1 MTDVQNTPN
10 APADIEQAI
19 SSLKKQA
26 DRLGITYKSNVSMAT
41 LQKAIKD
48 KLEGNEATNEQ
59 ANEGST
65 KVSELT
71 AAQTKAAEHEAL
83 FNEAMKL
90 VRVIITPLEATKAA
104 NMESDNFT
112 AGNSVVPTVTRNI
125 PFGVEWHVEQI
136 ILNTIKERK
145 YQLFVT
151 KKNAL
156 GHPQVT
162 AKYVPA
168 YSIAILDPLTDEE
181 LKELADQQAR
191 TRSLEDE

>member
-10 APADIEQAI
+10 APADTEQAI
-19 SSLKKQA
+19 AALKRQA
-26 DRLGITYKSNVSMAT
+26 DRLGISYKSNVSIAT
-41 LQKAIKD
+41 LQKAVKD
-48 KLEGNEATNEQ
+48 KMEGNEAADQQ
-59 ANEGST
+59 ASEGSNQ
-65 KVSELT
+65 VSEN
-71 AAQTKAAEHEAL
+71 KAVQSKADEHEAL

-104 NMESDNFT
+104 NLESENFT
-112 AGNSVVPTVTRNI
+112 AGNSVIPTITRNI

-136 ILNTIKERK
+136 ILNTIRERK

-156 GHPQVT
+156 GHPQVS

-168 YSIAILDPLTDEE
+168 YSISVLDPLSEEE